1 VARRP
6 VTAPELS
13 HIARATHRLIASR
26 WPAIGVFDRVATP
39 ADVVAAY
46 ELEMLT
52 NDRLHVPLQRLHELP
67 ESEWV
72 VGVANAN
79 IVMAAFLHADEAG
92 GRFTDGTLGAWYCS
106 FDLQTA
112 IKETVYH
119 HTRRLLHSTAGL
131 YQTIQMRE
139 LRADVDARFHD
150 LRGREK
156 ELPALY
162 SPMSYAVS
170 QPWGVQLRREGAN
183 GICYDSVRHAGGVNL
198 AVFRPRLVL
207 NVTQGDHFQYEWT
220 GSETPVVSQLTNV
233 PL

>member
-1 VARRP
+1 MTGPAQNR
-6 VTAPELS
+6 
-13 HIARATHRLIASR
+13 IAHSTHRLIASR
-26 WPAIGVFDRVATP
+26 WPTIGVFDRVSAP
-39 ADVVAAY
+39 ADITAAF

-52 NDRLHVPLQRLHELP
+52 NDRLHVPLQRLYELP
-67 ESEWV
+67 ESEWAA
-72 VGVANAN
+72 GTPNAT
-79 IVMAAFLHADEAG
+79 IVMAAYLHADEAG
-92 GRFTDGTLGAWYCS
+92 GRFTDGTIGAWYCS

-119 HTRRLLHSTAGL
+119 HTRRLAHSAGGF

-139 LRADVDARFHD
+139 LRADVNAEFDD
-150 LRGREK
+150 VRGRQK

-162 SPMSYAVS
+162 SPTSYAES
-170 QPWGVQLRREGAN
+170 QPYGVTLRRAGSN
-183 GICYDSVRHAGGVNL
+183 GICYDSVRHGGGVCL
-198 AVFRPRLVL
+198 AVFRPRLLL